1 MQSKTPLLMVTALVC
16 GLGAAFGTWKL
27 VSGQKE
33 NVAEDQKVMVLV
45 PVTDVPAY
53 HLFQDKARFT
63 MTEWPKSRLR
73 EDEKETVT
81 DFEQIKG
88 KTSRHYKLRPNEPIY
103 KNDICD
109 SVQNDVQDRLQNG
122 EVAHAIPADANR
134 SGGGFVKVG
143 DRVNISATI
152 QPGQGETYAR
162 TQYLLEDIEILAVD
176 NQGQR
181 DQTNIAAPPTRFL
194 LRLTGPQALAL
205 KFYQDSAKLDV
216 DIRKPGDKTRLGDT
230 AIYTANKKTSA
241 IQHYNDDIPDPTSTI
256 NLDAQKL
263 ADPDDTVP
271 AATKTAV
278 KAAADSNDLLLEE
291 QNKKNKHKVTIND
304 SGTPRTQETNEEFN
318 TKVLVQK
325 KKDEAKKDEQKKDEP
340 KKDEEK

>member
-53 HLFQDKARFT
+53 YLFQDKARFT

-73 EDEKETVT
+73 EDEKETIT
-81 DFEQIKG
+81 DFDQIKG

-152 QPGQGETYAR
+152 PAGQGETAPR

-176 NQGQR
+176 NQGVR

-205 KFYQDSAKLDV
+205 KYYQDSAKLDV

-241 IQHYNDDIPDPTSTI
+241 IQHYNEDIPDPTSTVT
-256 NLDAQKL
+256 LDAQKL
-263 ADPDDTVP
+263 TDPDENVP
-271 AATKTAV
+271 APTKPTVAKTPAESDEMLMQQRSKLNNHEV
-278 KAAADSNDLLLEE
+278 N
-291 QNKKNKHKVTIND
+291 IND
-304 SGTPRTQETNEEFN
+304 SGMNRKVLTNEKFSTTE
-318 TKVLVQK
+318 LVPVK
-325 KKDEAKKDEQKKDEP
+325 KDKNEGKKDEKKEDP
-340 KKDEEK
+340 K